1 MGEQDVFAFLAE
13 PADHQDEG
21 YERSE
26 ELIKQKEQRLGE
38 LLVLITS
45 LKVKMFSFNHARLTR
60 GPSEHGESSLQR
72 EAHSSSQADS

>member
-1 MGEQDVFAFLAE
+1 MFAFLAE
-13 PADHQDEG
+13 PTDHQDEG
-21 YERSE
+21 HERSE

-45 LKVKMFSFNHARLTR
+45 LKVKMFFFIKHTR
-60 GPSEHGESSLQR
+60 FTRDPSEHGESSLQR